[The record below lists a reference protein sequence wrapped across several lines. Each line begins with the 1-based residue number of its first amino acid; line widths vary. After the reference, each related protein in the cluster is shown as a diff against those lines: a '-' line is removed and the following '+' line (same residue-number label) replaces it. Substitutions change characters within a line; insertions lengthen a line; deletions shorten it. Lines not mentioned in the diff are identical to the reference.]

1 MTCQH
6 RYAVTFDN
14 TTITGMKREKCVDC
28 GGLRWTIDG
37 KVREWVPNSTA
48 EWTPTPTTPPASD
61 RIAAEPGGEAVQGA
75 NERPA
80 QDTHRTS

>member
-48 EWTPTPTTPPASD
+48 EWTPAPTAPNG
-61 RIAAEPGGEAVQGA
+61 EPISGQPSGDGVQGA
-75 NERPA
+75 SARPA
-80 QDTHRTS
+80 GQTS